1 MLIVSQDLSLNTL
14 PPALY
19 VVAMPIGQW
28 GDLAPRAIEVLSQVN
43 LILAEDTRVSGQILK
58 SVGVLTRMVSFN
70 SHSEVGKAGKVVE
83 SLERGNSLALISD
96 AGTPAISDPGALLSD
111 GLSNAVIL

>member
-1 MLIVSQDLSLNTL
+1 MVLMVCTRSFPYYFTTC
-14 PPALY
+14 LY

-28 GDLAPRAIEVLSQVN
+28 SDLAPRAIEVLSQVN

-70 SHSEVGKAGKVVE
+70 SHSEVGKAGKVIE
-83 SLERGNSLALISD
+83 ALELGNSLRAYFRRWN
-96 AGTPAISDPGALLSD
+96 A
-111 GLSNAVIL
+111 SNQ